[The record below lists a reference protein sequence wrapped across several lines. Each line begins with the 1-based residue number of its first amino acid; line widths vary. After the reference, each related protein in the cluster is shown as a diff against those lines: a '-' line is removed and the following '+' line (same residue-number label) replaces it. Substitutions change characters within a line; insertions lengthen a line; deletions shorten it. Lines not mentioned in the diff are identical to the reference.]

1 MAPMAIVSSVVRLAA
16 ASVDQKAR
24 VKSLM
29 IKSVKPI
36 RKNWHKPLFFGLF
49 ISGFSR
55 HVPCVPAFGQSRRV
69 AMARIVTG
77 MSLFLFLVLGC
88 GLSKEEAP
96 KTSEPTLPSV
106 SSTLMETASD
116 RTSPATIDANR
127 TVSKEDLRMLQAR
140 LKASGFYVGPIDGI
154 IGPKTKSGLFR
165 LQAACANLKDLLETS
180 SMGAPSARLDM
191 INSSSKSEETRLIQV
206 RLKDTGFD
214 PGPIDGVL
222 GAKTR
227 AAFLRFEA
235 GCTMLNNLPPNFG
248 KELQTADKRPALTSD
263 EKIYPVVAKST
274 RIESDKMTNSG
285 AQLSSNEKI
294 RQEQLR
300 LKDAGFDPGPIDGVV
315 GPKTK
320 AAMQRYQKSL
330 ALKNL

>member
-1 MAPMAIVSSVVRLAA
+1 
-16 ASVDQKAR
+16 
-24 VKSLM
+24 
-29 IKSVKPI
+29 
-36 RKNWHKPLFFGLF
+36 
-49 ISGFSR
+49 
-55 HVPCVPAFGQSRRV
+55 
-69 AMARIVTG
+69 MARIVTNTL
-77 MSLFLFLVLGC
+77 LFLLLVSGC
-88 GLSKEEAP
+88 GLSKEDVQTP
-96 KTSEPTLPSV
+96 KPSE
-106 SSTLMETASD
+106 STLAPVASTRAEIASD
-116 RTSPATIDANR
+116 RTSPATIPGNT

-140 LKASGFYVGPIDGI
+140 LKASGFYVGPTDGI

-165 LQAACANLKDLLETS
+165 LQAACANLNDLLEPS

-206 RLKDTGFD
+206 RLKDTGFE
-214 PGPIDGVL
+214 PGPIDGVM

-248 KELQTADKRPALTSD
+248 KELQTADRRPALTSD

-300 LKDAGFDPGPIDGVV
+300 LKDAGFDPGPIDGIV
-315 GPKTK
+315 GPKTR